1 VALDPSAIR
10 LADTVAVVTGA
21 AQGIGA
27 ATAVA
32 LARFGADVAICDRNA
47 TGLKET
53 EAAVRD
59 TGRRAVAL
67 ELDVRDTAA
76 VAGFLADARNE
87 LGPLGVLVNNAG
99 GGFWSP
105 FLDVRPRG
113 QSALVEEN
121 FASVTHVV
129 RHGVPLMSDG
139 GSIVNVTSVEAFRA
153 APGFA
158 VYAAMK
164 AAVEQL
170 TRSLA
175 LELSERRIRVNCVAP
190 DAIPTPGDAE
200 LAARVSGGAADGY
213 ARYGARV
220 PLGLGTADDCAGA
233 IVFLASALSRFVT
246 GTTLHVDGGSHAAA
260 GWTRGPDG
268 TWLP

>member
-1 VALDPSAIR
+1 VLAPSEVR
-10 LADTVAVVTGA
+10 LSGSVAVVTGA
-21 AQGIGA
+21 AKGIGA

-32 LARFGADVAICDRNA
+32 LANFGADIAVCDRDGDGLRA
-47 TGLKET
+47 TASIV
-53 EAAVRD
+53 EASGHKVLAR
-59 TGRRAVAL
+59 
-67 ELDVRDTAA
+67 ELDVRDVDA
-76 VAGFLADARNE
+76 VAAFLHDASST

-105 FLDVRPRG
+105 FLEVRPKG
-113 QSALVEEN
+113 QAALVEEN
-121 FASVTHVV
+121 FTSVTHVV

-139 GSIVNVTSVEAFRA
+139 GAIVNVTSVEAFRA

-175 LELSERRIRVNCVAP
+175 LELADRRIRVNCVAP

-200 LAARVSGGAADGY
+200 LAQRVSGGGEDGY
-213 ARYGARV
+213 ARYADRV
-220 PLGLGTADDCAGA
+220 PLGLGTADDCAA
-233 IVFLASALSRFVT
+233 AVVFLASNLSRFVT
-246 GTTLHVDGGSHAAA
+246 GSTVHVDGGSSAAA
-260 GWTRGPDG
+260 GWTRGPG
-268 TWLP
+268 GVWLP